1 MDMIEYHAPWRHFC
15 LSSAY
20 ENVQSPQN
28 EEYEAPSFVDM
39 TDYTHPVTAFVLNAS
54 GEQLEAFGYLNK
66 WMQHYG
72 IRFCNSD
79 SCECEDTEV
88 FQGALQFASQRL
100 SMSDQHFSMSDQRPD
115 IK

>member
-1 MDMIEYHAPWRHFC
+1 MAD
-15 LSSAY
+15 SS
-20 ENVQSPQN
+20 
-28 EEYEAPSFVDM
+28 
-39 TDYTHPVTAFVLNAS
+39 DYTHPITAFVLNAS

-79 SCECEDTEV
+79 SCECEHTEA
-88 FQGALQFASQRL
+88 FQGALQFAGQRL
-100 SMSDQHFSMSDQRPD
+100 SMADQRPD